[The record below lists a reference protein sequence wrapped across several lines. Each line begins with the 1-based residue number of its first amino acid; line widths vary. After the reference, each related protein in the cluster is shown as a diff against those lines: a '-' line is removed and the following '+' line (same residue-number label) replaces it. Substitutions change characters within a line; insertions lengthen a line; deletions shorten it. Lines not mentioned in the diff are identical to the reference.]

1 MGNIYIL
8 CTCFSLIFQ
17 IISFRFYSSWFI
29 NELCLL
35 TSLIRCVLKWLICLL
50 VVFYCK
56 QVSLCSRVLCD
67 WLQLCLSSLRWV
79 QVELPVLFSWVSVAV
94 PGAEL
99 TPAELL
105 PADSVQG
112 DEAELLLSSEEQ
124 PGSCI
129 LTESPFIYKSQPQS
143 VTCWNIVCCSP
154 DCWKIVF
161 WSQVSCLSKIHHS
174 NSNGGKKK
182 IYLSFF
188 VLATV
193 LFFPLINSSWYTRG
207 EMNYFYHQDTSAFSH
222 KALWRCLSAWL
233 IIPENSRKKIWLPL
247 VFSLSKNQQPLPLLK
262 KGTITCFPIVLGY
275 RRYDTVWL
283 VHAEHRVHVWLG
295 EVR

>member
-1 MGNIYIL
+1 MFLSLLLTSLRLCFLLQSADRVVINYRKWETFIYSVLVSVSYFRLFPSDFIL
-8 CTCFSLIFQ
+8 HDLL
-17 IISFRFYSSWFI
+17 

-79 QVELPVLFSWVSVAV
+79 QVELPVLFSWESCVSVAV

-112 DEAELLLSSEEQ
+112 DEAVLLLLSSDEQ

-129 LTESPFIYKSQPQS
+129 LTERPFIYKSQPQS
-143 VTCWNIVCCSP
+143 VTCWNV
-154 DCWKIVF
+154 
-161 WSQVSCLSKIHHS
+161 
-174 NSNGGKKK
+174 
-182 IYLSFF
+182 
-188 VLATV
+188 
-193 LFFPLINSSWYTRG
+193 
-207 EMNYFYHQDTSAFSH
+207 
-222 KALWRCLSAWL
+222 
-233 IIPENSRKKIWLPL
+233 
-247 VFSLSKNQQPLPLLK
+247 
-262 KGTITCFPIVLGY
+262 
-275 RRYDTVWL
+275 
-283 VHAEHRVHVWLG
+283 
-295 EVR
+295 